1 MNSNRI
7 LVAGIGNI
15 FLGDDAFGV
24 ETVRSL
30 MREPLPNHV
39 HVVDFGIRGYDLAYA
54 LADDANKSVIL
65 VDAAPRGE
73 PPGTVYHIEPDVSGL
88 SQTATLVNGHT
99 LNPVT
104 VLLMARSL
112 NEEAIRPGRVHL
124 VGCEPAVLEPE
135 DGSMELSPAVSAA
148 VPGAV
153 EMIRSLIDQLL
164 LETHPPGARPEAA
177 RDPLNRNGE
186 HHHVPPR

>member
-1 MNSNRI
+1 MSTNRI

-73 PPGTVYHIEPDVSGL
+73 APGTVYHIEPDVSGL
-88 SQTATLVNGHT
+88 SRAATLVNGHT

-124 VGCEPAVLEPE
+124 VGCEPAVLESE
-135 DGSMELSPAVSAA
+135 DGSMELSPSVSAA
-148 VPGAV
+148 VPDAV
-153 EMIRSLIDQLL
+153 QMIRHLIEQLL
-164 LETHPPGARPEAA
+164 LEPNPGATPEAA
-177 RDPLNRNGE
+177 RGE
-186 HHHVPPR
+186 PS

>member
-1 MNSNRI
+1 MNTNRI

-30 MREPLPNHV
+30 MREPLPHQV

-73 PPGTVYHIEPDVSGL
+73 VPGTVYHIEPDVSGL

-135 DGSMELSPAVSAA
+135 DGSMELSPPVSAA
-148 VPGAV
+148 VPDAV
-153 EMIRSLIDQLL
+153 QMIRHLIEQLL
-164 LETHPPGARPEAA
+164 SETIDGAGPEAA
-177 RDPLNRNGE
+177 RDHPYRNGAN
-186 HHHVPPR
+186 HHVSSG